1 MSIAGHALAAAG
13 IAASALAALTLWL
26 AARRLAGRSRLAY
39 LWLSGAAGFWCL
51 GVIAQQVLG
60 APLSGV
66 AAGLT
71 LADLPPLLALIAVV
85 AGVVVLVAAGGGKAG
100 DGWRT
105 LGQRMAG
112 RPVVPRLADGFVFAA
127 VLFVIGWITLLG
139 PDYIRSGSGPG
150 AFAVELLHP
159 LADLVAAALVLPLIS
174 DAGAA
179 AVPPFV
185 AVLLMTVSD
194 ALGVNA
200 RLNGGTPGAAQQAV
214 ALAAF
219 CVLGLTPWLA
229 ARAARR
235 GPLAAEV
242 PAAAVAS
249 GVAALAAVAV
259 CVWALARGHGAPALV
274 AVASAAVLVLAA
286 RMLGAAVGG
295 GRGTRTSLE
304 SGRRFRE
311 LAHLTSDAVIVCEN
325 GGVIRYASPAVAEY
339 GYTTDRLLGT
349 RLDELVHP
357 EDRPGAR
364 RVVAASLSRPG
375 RPGRFPCRVRAADG
389 TWRHVEAT
397 VSPYRDSGG
406 IDQLL
411 VTARNVSDQV
421 ALRRQVTH
429 LTFHDGL
436 TGLPNRAYLEERATT
451 ALRDPAGQPDSGASA
466 VQAGVVFL
474 DLDGFTAVN
483 DSVGHR
489 AGDLLI
495 AQAARRLRA
504 AVPAVATVVRWG
516 GDEFAILAEEAAGA
530 KEIVDLAERLAQ
542 TVAAE
547 PFRVAGRD
555 ISLTASVGVAF
566 AGSDPPG
573 IVLRNADVA
582 MARAKGSGG
591 GRVEV
596 FAARMH
602 QDVVRRLELTS
613 DLKRAIADGQLVVE
627 YQPVVELATS
637 RVSGAEAL
645 VRWWRG
651 GSAVPPREFL
661 GVAEDSGLIVPLGDW
676 VLRQACEQ
684 AARWGRS
691 AADVGVSVNF
701 STRQVSAER
710 FPESVLGALSDAGL
724 PPEALTLEITER
736 VLVQAAGPVLAHL
749 GELRRAG
756 VRLAIDDFG
765 TGYASLAYLRQL
777 PVDIIKIDRSFVAGL
792 GEDDTLTLLTKTI
805 IQLGRDLGITVVAEG
820 IESSRQLGLLR
831 DMGCGLGQGYL
842 VAAPMPATE
851 VETLLGTTVA
861 QPGGGAVPPDPESE
875 PEAIV
880 S

>member
-26 AARRLAGRSRLAY
+26 AARRGAGRGRLAY
-39 LWLSGAAGFWCL
+39 LWFSGAAGFWCL
-51 GVIAQQVLG
+51 GVIGQQVLG

-66 AAGLT
+66 AVGLT

-105 LGQRMAG
+105 LGQLMAR
-112 RPVVPRLADGFVFAA
+112 RPVIPRLADGFVLAA
-127 VLFVIGWITLLG
+127 VLFVTGWITLFG

-159 LADLVAAALVLPLIS
+159 LADLVAAALVLPMIS

-185 AVLLMTVSD
+185 AVLLVTVSD
-194 ALGVNA
+194 ALGVSA

-214 ALAAF
+214 ALTAF

-229 ARAARR
+229 APRGARR
-235 GPLAAEV
+235 GQTAADV

-249 GVAALAAVAV
+249 GAAALAAMAV
-259 CVWALARGHGAPALV
+259 CVWALARGHGAPALLV
-274 AVASAAVLVLAA
+274 VASAAVLALAA
-286 RMLGAAVGG
+286 RMLGEVVGG

-311 LAHLTSDAVIVCEN
+311 LAHLTSDAVIVCEH
-325 GGVIRYASPAVAEY
+325 GGVIRYASPAAAEY
-339 GYTTDRLLGT
+339 GYSADRLLGT

-357 EDRPGAR
+357 EDRPGCRQA
-364 RVVAASLSRPG
+364 VAASLGQPG
-375 RPGRFPCRVRAADG
+375 LPGRFPCRVRAADG

-397 VSPYRDSGG
+397 VSPYRHPRGA
-406 IDQLL
+406 DQLL
-411 VTARNVSDQV
+411 VTARDVSDQV

-436 TGLPNRAYLEERATT
+436 TGLPNRAYLEERAAT
-451 ALRDPAGQPDSGASA
+451 ALGGADSGARA
-466 VQAGVVFL
+466 VRAGVVFL

-504 AVPAVATVVRWG
+504 AVPSAATVVRWG
-516 GDEFAILAEEAAGA
+516 GDEFATLAEEAAGA
-530 KEIVDLAERLAQ
+530 REIVDLAERLAQ

-596 FAARMH
+596 FAAQMH

-613 DLKRAIADGQLVVE
+613 GLQRAITDGQLVVE
-627 YQPVVELATS
+627 YQPVVELDTS

-645 VRWWRG
+645 VRWWHG
-651 GSAVPPREFL
+651 GAAIPPGEFL
-661 GVAEDSGLIVPLGDW
+661 GVAEDSGLIVPLGNW
-676 VLRQACEQ
+676 VLRQGCEQ
-684 AARWGRS
+684 AGRWRRS
-691 AADVGVSVNF
+691 AADIGVSVNF
-701 STRQVSAER
+701 SPRQVSAGR
-710 FPESVLGALSDAGL
+710 FPESVLAALSDAGL
-724 PPEALTLEITER
+724 PPEALTLEVTER
-736 VLVQAAGPVLAHL
+736 VLVQAAHRVLDHL

-765 TGYASLAYLRQL
+765 TGYTSLAYLRQL

-792 GEDDTLTLLTKTI
+792 GEDDTLTLLTRTI
-805 IQLGRDLGITVVAEG
+805 IQLGRDLGIAVVAEG

-842 VAAPMPATE
+842 VAAPMSAAE

-861 QPGGGAVPPDPESE
+861 QPGGGAVPPDPEAE